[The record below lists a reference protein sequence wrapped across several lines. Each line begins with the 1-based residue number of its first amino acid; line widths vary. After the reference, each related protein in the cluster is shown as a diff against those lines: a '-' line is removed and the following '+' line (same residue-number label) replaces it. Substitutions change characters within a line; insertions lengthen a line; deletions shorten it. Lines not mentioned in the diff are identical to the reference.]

1 MSSNK
6 IKELVMLQK
15 NKFLN
20 FYQAIYENKAG
31 EQKDWFIASRKN
43 EEAVRGQLLEGK
55 TDEPDAVLIVAI
67 HEAEEKLVLVKQFRI
82 PVGAY
87 LYELP
92 AGLIDKGEEIFQAAA
107 RELKEE
113 TGLEVTAMDEVK
125 SHKQCYLSPGMT
137 DESVS
142 VIYCRC
148 TGNLSKAFLEADED
162 ITPMLVSKE
171 EAAAIIREGE
181 KIDIK
186 ALMVMQQFI
195 HSS

>member
-1 MSSNK
+1 
-6 IKELVMLQK
+6 MLQK

>member
-55 TDEPDAVLIVAI
+55 MDEPDAVLIVAI

-148 TGNLSKAFLEADED
+148 TGNLSEAFLEADED
-162 ITPMLVSKE
+162 ITPILVSKE